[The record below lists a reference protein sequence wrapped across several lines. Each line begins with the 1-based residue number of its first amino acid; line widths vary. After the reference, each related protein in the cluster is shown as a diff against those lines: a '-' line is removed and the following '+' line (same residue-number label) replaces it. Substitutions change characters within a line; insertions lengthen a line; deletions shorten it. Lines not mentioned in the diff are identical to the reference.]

1 MYPSRIAFGL
11 PVNIFF
17 PIFDSPVKNIAFN
30 FQRFFFTITVIPCH
44 TTPCFFLE
52 KSMIY
57 LVWNCAFLSRTKRRG
72 ICMEQS
78 FFLGSEIKGLKMRI
92 KNLMAN
98 NARNCSPWK
107 VLISKKTILCD
118 LVIILPFP
126 NFYKKCDLK
135 ILLNSQEN
143 TCGVLFSLI
152 KLYLE
157 PATLFKKRLQ
167 H

>member
-1 MYPSRIAFGL
+1 MPLIFRDFFIYDYCYSLPYETVFLPRKVSDLSCLELLKRMGL
-11 PVNIFF
+11 
-17 PIFDSPVKNIAFN
+17 
-30 FQRFFFTITVIPCH
+30 
-44 TTPCFFLE
+44 
-52 KSMIY
+52 
-57 LVWNCAFLSRTKRRG
+57 
-72 ICMEQS
+72 CMEQS
-78 FFLGSEIKGLKMRI
+78 FLLGNEIKGLKMRI
-92 KNLMAN
+92 KTLMAN

-107 VLISKKTILCD
+107 VLNSKKTVQYD

-143 TCGVLFSLI
+143 TCGVLFCFI
-152 KLYLE
+152 KLCLE

>member
-1 MYPSRIAFGL
+1 MPLIFRDFFYDYCYSFPYETVFLLRE
-11 PVNIFF
+11 VNDF
-17 PIFDSPVKNIAFN
+17 
-30 FQRFFFTITVIPCH
+30 
-44 TTPCFFLE
+44 
-52 KSMIY
+52 Y
-57 LVWNCAFLSRTKRRG
+57 LVWNCVFLSRTKRRG

-78 FFLGSEIKGLKMRI
+78 FFLGNEIKGLKMRI

>member
-1 MYPSRIAFGL
+1 MYTSRIAFGL

-17 PIFDSPVKNIAFN
+17 LIFDCPVKNIAFN
-30 FQRFFFTITVIPCH
+30 FQRFFLTITVIPCH
-44 TTPCFFLE
+44 TRPCFFLE

-57 LVWNCAFLSRTKRRG
+57 LVWNCVFLSRTKRRDL
-72 ICMEQS
+72 CMEQS
-78 FFLGSEIKGLKMRI
+78 FLLGNEINLKMRI

-107 VLISKKTILCD
+107 VLNSKKTILCD

-152 KLYLE
+152 KLCLE

-167 H
+167 P

>member
-1 MYPSRIAFGL
+1 MYTSRIAFGL

-98 NARNCSPWK
+98 NERNCSPWK

-126 NFYKKCDLK
+126 ISTKNVTLK
-135 ILLNSQEN
+135 F
-143 TCGVLFSLI
+143 C
-152 KLYLE
+152 
-157 PATLFKKRLQ
+157 
-167 H
+167 